1 MTQTSPPFGAPIEI
15 REAIEEDFLFVVRI
29 MNEALS
35 RFYDG
40 DHTKHAERIFSTHI
54 CGGEDRLGFFS
65 TFQKM
70 FIATIEGQQAGMIH
84 LVGKRQGTL
93 KISPLIIDP
102 KFRRGHK
109 VGSALL
115 ELAESYAREHSFRQ
129 IYCTVA
135 KENESAARF
144 FIKNKF
150 NITGQSDGHYKNDVS
165 ELMLYK
171 TISETDFEQRFDR
184 DHISV
189 LPLTEQ
195 YNDQVRHL
203 LLQHLPSSFLG
214 IDDQWVDSLF
224 AGYARRIENPDVNS
238 KYKLIYVAI
247 DRQER
252 VRGVV
257 GATPKKGA
265 PIKLMPCIALDL
277 PSFVALVKD
286 TPFFLLEYGHK
297 LYAHLAPEPD
307 EVIALQQAGWK
318 LNGAL
323 PAAYHPNVVT
333 QQWSLDINEVST
345 MRNMRVKD
353 PFLRH
358 IEVGRKDLEVRV
370 GYGTIKSIRV
380 GNTLEFS
387 SRIRSVHVRVVA
399 IRNYVSFDELLENES
414 PDRIVPGE
422 TKESLLRILRDI
434 YPQAKEALGVVV
446 LQIELV
452 NKTLKSSLA

>member
-1 MTQTSPPFGAPIEI
+1 MTQTSNQPSEEPIQI
-15 REAIEEDFLFVVRI
+15 CEAAHEDFEFVVRI
-29 MNEALS
+29 MDEALS

-40 DHTKHAERIFSTHI
+40 DHTKHAERIFTTHI
-54 CGGEDRLGFFS
+54 AGGTDRLGFFS

-70 FIATIEGQQAGMIH
+70 FIATVGNQRAGMIH

-93 KISPLIIDP
+93 KISPLIVDRD
-102 KFRRGHK
+102 FRRGHH
-109 VGSALL
+109 VGAALL
-115 ELAESYAREHSFRQ
+115 ELAESYAREHGFRQ
-129 IYCTVA
+129 VYCTVA
-135 KENESAARF
+135 KENDEAARF
-144 FIKNKF
+144 FVKNKF
-150 NITGQSDGHYKNDVS
+150 NITGQSDGHYKNDVT

-171 TISETDFEQRFDR
+171 TISESDYEQRFDR

-195 YNDQVRHL
+195 YFDQVRRL
-203 LLQHLPSSFLG
+203 LLAHLPISFLG
-214 IDDQWVDSLF
+214 IDDTWVDSLF
-224 AGYARRIENPDVNS
+224 AGYARRVENPDVNS
-238 KYKLIYVAI
+238 KYKLIYVAL
-247 DRQER
+247 DRQEK

-257 GATPKKGA
+257 GATPKKGT

-277 PSFVALVKD
+277 PAFVALVKD

-297 LYAHLAPEPD
+297 LYAHLTPTPD

-358 IEVGRKDLEVRV
+358 IEAGRKDLEVRV
-370 GYGTIKSIRV
+370 GYGTIRSIKV
-380 GNTLEFS
+380 GNVLEFS
-387 SRIRSVHVRVVA
+387 SRIRSVNVRVVA
-399 IRNYVSFDELLENES
+399 IRHYGSFDELLENES

-422 TKESLLRILRDI
+422 TKQSLLRILRDI
-434 YPQAKEALGVVV
+434 YPPMKEALGVVV
-446 LQIELV
+446 LQIERLD
-452 NKTLKSSLA
+452 KP